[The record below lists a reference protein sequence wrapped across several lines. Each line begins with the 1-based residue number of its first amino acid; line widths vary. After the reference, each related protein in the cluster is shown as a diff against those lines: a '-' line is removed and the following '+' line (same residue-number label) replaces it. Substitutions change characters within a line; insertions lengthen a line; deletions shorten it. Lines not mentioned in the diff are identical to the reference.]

1 MWVWFNM
8 LDNMLVAHGRES
20 YSPAQWA
27 NRILFCGL
35 TLFALSLPHSIAAA
49 QISLGICFFAWI
61 GRDLAIRRF
70 NFTRT
75 PIDLPLLC
83 FASLTVISSLF
94 SAEPDI
100 SLPKLKTLLVFGV
113 IYVIATNLRASGV
126 AFLVGALIVSSLV
139 GVGFSLTEKVLGRG
153 MIVTAIEA
161 DSPFAGSRLQPGDVI
176 WMVGRR
182 RVSSLE
188 EAADIIRRHRAGQIL
203 GVEALHA
210 GDPVPITLEVTE
222 ELKTRPNPLGVSAN
236 GRSRQF
242 RVSGF
247 SRQFQTYAELMQLL
261 ALLTYGGLLASVKL
275 WKRHPARTRLLLFC
289 LVFVSFALALALT
302 ASRAVIASFIVALL
316 FVSISLGGRFA
327 PVIAVVAVLALGSLG
342 AYAVRSTRQQVTL
355 NFNDDSASRRLA
367 YMRAGLRL
375 IPQYPL
381 LGVGIDA
388 HKRHWKEW
396 GFPGDYVTHTHS
408 TPIQIA
414 LDRGLPA
421 LGCYLW
427 LMGAMVV
434 MAWHGFKQALQ
445 KGDVKTSGLMLGAF
459 AALIGFSAS
468 SLVNYNFGDSEAL
481 MTLLFI
487 MGLVIVANPLPLSQC
502 NGRVFDN

>member
-1 MWVWFNM
+1 MRNYMSSVSR
-8 LDNMLVAHGRES
+8 LRLPDVILTGIDDGT
-20 YSPAQWA
+20 PAWWA

-61 GRDLAIRRF
+61 GRDLVTRRF

-83 FASLTVISSLF
+83 FASLTVISSIF
-94 SAEPDI
+94 STEPGI

-113 IYVIATNLRASGV
+113 IYIVATNLRASGV
-126 AFLVGALIVSSLV
+126 AFLVGALIVSSLA
-139 GVGFSLTEKVLGRG
+139 GVCFSLAEKVWGRG
-153 MIVTAIEA
+153 MIVTTIEA
-161 DSPFAGSRLQPGDVI
+161 DSPLAGSRLQPGDVI
-176 WMVGRR
+176 WMIGRR

-188 EAADIIRRHRAGQIL
+188 EAANIIRQHRAGKVL

-222 ELKTRPNPLGVSAN
+222 DLKTRSNPLGISVN

-242 RVSGF
+242 RISGF
-247 SRQFQTYAELMQLL
+247 SRQFQTYAELMQIL
-261 ALLTYGGLLASVKL
+261 ALLTYGGLLASIKL
-275 WKRHPARTRLLLFC
+275 WKRHAARTRLLLLC

-316 FVSISLGGRFA
+316 FVSISVGGRFA
-327 PVIAVVAVLALGSLG
+327 PVIAVVAVLTLGGVG
-342 AYAVRSTRQQVTL
+342 AYVVTSTRQQVTL

-388 HKRHWKEW
+388 HKRHWEEW

-427 LMGAMVV
+427 LMGVMMA
-434 MAWHGFKQALQ
+434 MAWRGFKQALQ
-445 KGDVKTSGLMLGAF
+445 KGDVKTSGLMIGAF
-459 AALIGFSAS
+459 AVLIGFSAS

-481 MTLLFI
+481 MMLLFI
-487 MGLVIVANPLPLSQC
+487 MGLVAVANIQ
-502 NGRVFDN
+502 N